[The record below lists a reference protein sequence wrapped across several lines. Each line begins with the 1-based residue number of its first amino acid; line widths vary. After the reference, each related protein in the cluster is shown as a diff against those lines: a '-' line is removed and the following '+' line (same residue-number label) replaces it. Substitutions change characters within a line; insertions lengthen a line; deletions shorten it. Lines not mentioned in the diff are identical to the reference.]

1 MIEIG
6 LMTLRDVD
14 AVAEIDRESFA
25 VPWSRDA
32 FVREVTE
39 NRCARYLV
47 AREDGAAVAYGG
59 MWLVMDEGHV
69 TNIAVKRS
77 ARGRGVGEA
86 LARTLMQLAADTGI
100 RYMTLECRRSNLAAQ
115 SLYRKLGFQEV
126 GLRKRYYADNGED
139 ALVMVCEHLPE
150 AHPEDDPH
158 ILSE

>member
-1 MIEIG
+1 
-6 LMTLRDVD
+6 
-14 AVAEIDRESFA
+14 
-25 VPWSRDA
+25 
-32 FVREVTE
+32 
-39 NRCARYLV
+39 
-47 AREDGAAVAYGG
+47 
-59 MWLVMDEGHV
+59 
-69 TNIAVKRS
+69 
-77 ARGRGVGEA
+77 
-86 LARTLMQLAADTGI
+86 MQLAADTGI